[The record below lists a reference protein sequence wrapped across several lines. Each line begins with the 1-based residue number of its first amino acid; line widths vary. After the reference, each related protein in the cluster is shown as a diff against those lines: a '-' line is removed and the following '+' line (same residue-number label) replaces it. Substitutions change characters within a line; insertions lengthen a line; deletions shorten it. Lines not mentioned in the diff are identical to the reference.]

1 MASRSF
7 AEVATGAVVIVLA
20 GVFLAYA
27 VAHTGVAAGGYPL
40 TARFNDITGLGL
52 GADVRIGGV
61 KVGSVTAER
70 LDPATYQ
77 AVVTFTVANDVKVPK
92 DSSAVVATEGLLGG
106 NYLDVQ
112 PGGDTAMLAPGGR
125 IMATQSAINLQSLL
139 GKFIFN
145 GASHAGAGQAGA
157 GQAGAAKPAGPGP

>member
-1 MASRSF
+1 MAARSF
-7 AEVATGAVVIVLA
+7 VEVATGAVVIALA
-20 GVFLAYA
+20 GLFLAYA
-27 VAHTGVAAGGYPL
+27 VVHTGVATGGYTL
-40 TARFNDITGLGL
+40 SARFNDITGLGL

-61 KVGSVTAER
+61 KVGSVTSEA
-70 LDPATYQ
+70 LDPSTYQ

-106 NYLDVQ
+106 NYLEVQ
-112 PGGDTAMLAPGGR
+112 PGGDTASLPPGGR

-145 GASHAGAGQAGA
+145 GASGGKS
-157 GQAGAAKPAGPGP
+157 AAPKPGGGLSP